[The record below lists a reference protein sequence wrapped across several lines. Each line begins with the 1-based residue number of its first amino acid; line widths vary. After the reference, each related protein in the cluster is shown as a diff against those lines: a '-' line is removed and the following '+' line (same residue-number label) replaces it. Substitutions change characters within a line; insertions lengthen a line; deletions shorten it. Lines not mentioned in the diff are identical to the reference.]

1 MDDDKL
7 TELKNQVQYL
17 TDDSSKVNTRKK
29 QKDLEKALDTF
40 NNYNLHKKY
49 NNKIKK
55 QKIELVKLDNEVKSL
70 KNIIKISKNHFN
82 NKKTEET
89 DLNQKTEETDLNQ
102 KSEQNDLNQKTEETD
117 LNQKSE
123 QNDLNQKTE
132 ETDLNEKDD
141 DILKSLNSLIGGSKL
156 NYYDYIPFL
165 NDYYFDLFNN
175 NYDYN
180 SLLLYSVYHLLS
192 IIEVIILFM
201 IVNNGISLKLIY
213 IIIFYIIIKLK
224 FNTIKLKKNIKNNKE
239 INLDILKNTLINP
252 NSNIDKNKI
261 YDKISLVLKYYKEL
275 LSSENYKKLFY
286 FKLGFIFLYILLF
299 SIIFYNTECIITS
312 IIIFVMIFLILP
324 NRVILINIMDNNL
337 RYKSLWEYSK
347 YIEIFIV
354 FIICYKIVRI
364 YSNKYTSNLDFIN
377 ILRLIISEIKKNFLK
392 IDNNNILVKEFNNLF
407 IK

>member
-7 TELKNQVQYL
+7 SELKNQVQYL
-17 TDDSSKVNTRKK
+17 TDDSSKLNTQKK

-89 DLNQKTEETDLNQ
+89 DLNQKSKETDLNQ
-102 KSEQNDLNQKTEETD
+102 KSK
-117 LNQKSE
+117 
-123 QNDLNQKTE
+123 
-132 ETDLNEKDD
+132 ETDLNEKSEQTNLNEKSEQTDLNQKDD

-192 IIEVIILFM
+192 IIEVVILFM
-201 IVNNGISLKLIY
+201 IINNGITLKLIY

-239 INLDILKNTLINP
+239 INLDILKNTLVNP

-261 YDKISLVLKYYKEL
+261 YNKISLLLKYYKEL
-275 LSSENYKKLFY
+275 LTSENYKKLFY

-364 YSNKYTSNLDFIN
+364 YSNKYTNNLDFIN
-377 ILRLIISEIKKNFLK
+377 IVRLIISEIKKNFLK
-392 IDNNNILVKEFNNLF
+392 IDNNILVKEFNNLF